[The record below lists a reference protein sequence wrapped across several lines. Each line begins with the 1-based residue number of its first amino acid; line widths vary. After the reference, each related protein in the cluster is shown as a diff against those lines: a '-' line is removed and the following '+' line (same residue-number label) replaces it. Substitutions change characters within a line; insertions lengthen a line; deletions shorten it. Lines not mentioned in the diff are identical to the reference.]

1 MAAQAQQQ
9 VRDVQMRVAD
19 EEYPAA
25 ETLAASGAPLNGL
38 GSFFES
44 IGLTKQNITRTV
56 AKAQTK
62 SVGVVGKAVLRT
74 ARVGAQLVGDKRGEE
89 IARKQEDNWNRNTK
103 RVEEMFA
110 QKLQNPYRMIAHD
123 LDTIGRTLSGQQVVH
138 VMAGKIADLIA
149 AARRDLDEYK
159 ANAIS
164 MAATPEYRDAVRTN
178 IAKGLRDDPDFA
190 SKAAVINAR
199 NKMLAAEFSPSSV
212 AASVPTGP
220 EGKASGASLLATA
233 ASLVGAFFFLRP

>member
-1 MAAQAQQQ
+1 
-9 VRDVQMRVAD
+9 
-19 EEYPAA
+19 
-25 ETLAASGAPLNGL
+25 
-38 GSFFES
+38 
-44 IGLTKQNITRTV
+44 V

-62 SVGVVGKAVLRT
+62 SVGVVGKAILRT

-89 IARKQEDNWNRNTK
+89 MARKQEDNWNRNTK